1 MKNLSEV
8 LARSAQTEGWLSRH
22 AAVLMHFFLSHPPEG
37 ERNILEIGVFK
48 GKSAILLAY
57 EAAQRD
63 ESLILLDIEIAPPIA
78 AIAQLHPKIET
89 IEADSFRLPT
99 LASFQRPPPSPFI
112 PMHGAYGYSPPL
124 YDIKNC
130 SKLFSWPGVICLD
143 DFFQPAWPDVT
154 AAAFDFLAGRD
165 HDLVLFLAG
174 FNKGFL
180 CRSIALQSY
189 CELIEGPLAASMG
202 ELGCKAVVKKRTQ
215 TNSFCFYGI
224 VAEH

>member
-1 MKNLSEV
+1 MKNLAEV
-8 LARSAQTEGWLSRH
+8 LARSTQTEGWLSRH
-22 AAVLMHFFLSHPPEG
+22 AAALIHFFLSHQPAA
-37 ERNILEIGVFK
+37 ERNVLEIGVFK

-57 EAAQRD
+57 ETAQRN
-63 ESLILLDIEIAPPIA
+63 ESLILLDIQIQPEIT

-89 IEADSFRLPT
+89 IESDSFNLPN
-99 LASFQRPPPSPFI
+99 LAPVQRAAPFRFI
-112 PMHGAYGYSPPL
+112 HIDGAHGYSHVMD
-124 YDIKNC
+124 DIKNAAR
-130 SKLFSWPGVICLD
+130 LLSWRGIICLD

-174 FNKGFL
+174 FNKGLL

-202 ELGCKAVVKKRTQ
+202 ELGCRAVVKKRTQ
-215 TNSFCFYGI
+215 TNPFCFYG
-224 VAEH
+224 VVTER